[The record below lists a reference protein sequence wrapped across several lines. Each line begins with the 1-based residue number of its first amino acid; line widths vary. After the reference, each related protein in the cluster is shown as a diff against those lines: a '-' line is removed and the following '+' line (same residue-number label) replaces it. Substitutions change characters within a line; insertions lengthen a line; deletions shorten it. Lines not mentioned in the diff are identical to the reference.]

1 MEKQASED
9 PGIMGHIEDI
19 SDFKV
24 EKRSKTKD
32 YKMSGQVLTVD
43 NGFEGSENLE
53 EVLLSPKAK

>member
-1 MEKQASED
+1 
-9 PGIMGHIEDI
+9 MGHIEDI